1 MRHFTFLDSSP
12 WRTPAALLASTLLLT
27 ACGGPSEADIKS
39 ALDKSTAS
47 TVESSK
53 RLAGDLGGKLA
64 EGVLPKV
71 QKVHKIG
78 CKEDGD
84 NAYRCDVELESTQL
98 GSSSKD
104 VASLRLL
111 KGSDGWILAPQ

>member
-1 MRHFTFLDSSP
+1 MRHIPLLERNP
-12 WRTPAALLASTLLLT
+12 WRIPAGVLACTLLLT

-39 ALDKSTAS
+39 AIDKNAAA

-78 CKEDGD
+78 CKDDGE

-98 GSSSKD
+98 GSTSKE

-111 KGSDGWILAPQ
+111 KGSEGWILAPH

>member
-1 MRHFTFLDSSP
+1 MRHPLRLDRFP
-12 WRTPAALLASTLLLT
+12 LRTPAVLLASTVLLT
-27 ACGGPSEADIKS
+27 ACGGPSEADIK
-39 ALDKSTAS
+39 AAIDKNAAA

-53 RLAGDLGGKLA
+53 RLAGDLGARLA

-78 CKEDGD
+78 CKDDGE

-98 GSSSKD
+98 GSTSKE

-111 KGSDGWILAPQ
+111 KGSEGWILAPH